1 VIVNCICLFL
11 IFSVV
16 YVMLYFLCLTLKLLM
31 QVQRVVSRQLV
42 RRWNTGYMQGMW
54 KVRVM
59 R

>member
-1 VIVNCICLFL
+1 MIVNCICLFL